1 MAEQWVHGIAEDD
14 FVLNDSNKFDSKEEA
29 CAAGEA
35 EAIKLGLDTYFVGR
49 LEYVD
54 WIDLANYPDDIA
66 SLIIECL
73 TDEAYETYGSDAV
86 EKFRESFSCEDRA
99 SLEDRLTDTVKA
111 WCGSLKQKGCVV
123 VTDVEEFVVQ
133 EKPE

>member
-29 CAAGEA
+29 CAVGEA

-86 EKFRESFSCEDRA
+86 EKFRESFSCEDQA
-99 SLEDRLTDTVKA
+99 LLEDRLTDTVKA